1 MDGETLLL
9 TNLSRYPLENVFNEE
24 EFRLFY
30 RCLPNKALHFKGDKC
45 SGGKHSEVR
54 LTRLAA
60 GKCLR
65 KITPHIWESSKTQM
79 FLRR

>member
-30 RCLPNKALHFKGDKC
+30 RCLPNKALHFKGDKAPGGSIAKFVSPDWLLENALEKLLHI
-45 SGGKHSEVR
+45 SGKAQKHR
-54 LTRLAA
+54 
-60 GKCLR
+60 C
-65 KITPHIWESSKTQM
+65 
-79 FLRR
+79 F